1 MKMKRSR
8 GFRSKSRSKLKKKY
22 RPGRTNLIRKIMQEF
37 EEGDRVTIVIDPSF
51 HDGMPHPR
59 FHGRTGSI
67 EGMQGNAYIVKIR
80 DGGKIK
86 HIISSPV
93 HLRRVT

>member
-22 RPGRTNLIRKIMQEF
+22 RAGRMNLITKVMQEF
-37 EEGDRVTIVIDPSF
+37 KKGEKVTIVIDPSF
-51 HDGMPHPR
+51 HHGMPHPR

-67 EGMQGNAYIVKIR
+67 EGMQGDAYIVKIR
-80 DGGKIK
+80 DGNKEK
-86 HIISSPV
+86 RIISSPV

>member
-1 MKMKRSR
+1 M
-8 GFRSKSRSKLKKKY
+8 
-22 RPGRTNLIRKIMQEF
+22 NLITKVMQDF
-37 EEGDRVTIVIDPSF
+37 KEGEKVTIVIDPSF

-67 EGMQGNAYIVKIR
+67 EGMQGDAYIVKIK

>member
-8 GFRSKSRSKLKKKY
+8 GFRSKSRSKLRKKY
-22 RPGRTNLIRKIMQEF
+22 REGRTNLITKVMQDF
-37 EEGDRVTIVIDPSF
+37 KEGERVTIVIDPSF

-67 EGMQGNAYIVKIR
+67 EGMQGNAYVVKIK
-80 DGGKIK
+80 DGGKVK
-86 HIISSPV
+86 RIISSPV

>member
-8 GFRSKSRSKLKKKY
+8 GFRSKSRNKLSKRY
-22 RPGRTNLIRKIMQEF
+22 RKGRTNLITRAMQEF
-37 EEGDRVTIVIDPSF
+37 KEGERVTIVIDPSF

-67 EGMQGNAYIVKIR
+67 ERMQGNAYVVKIK
-80 DGGKIK
+80 DGGKLK
-86 HIISSPV
+86 HIIALPA
-93 HLRRVT
+93 HLKRIT

>member
-8 GFRSKSRSKLKKKY
+8 GFRSKSRSKLRKKY
-22 RPGRTNLIRKIMQEF
+22 REGRMNLITKVMQDF
-37 EEGDRVTIVIDPSF
+37 KEGEKVTIVIDPSF

-67 EGMQGNAYIVKIR
+67 EGMQGDAYIVKIK

>member
-1 MKMKRSR
+1 MKRSR
-8 GFRSKSRSKLKKKY
+8 GFRSKSRSKLRKKY
-22 RPGRTNLIRKIMQEF
+22 REGRMNLITKVMQDF
-37 EEGDRVTIVIDPSF
+37 KEGEKVTIVIDPSF

-67 EGMQGNAYIVKIR
+67 EGMQGDAYIVKIK